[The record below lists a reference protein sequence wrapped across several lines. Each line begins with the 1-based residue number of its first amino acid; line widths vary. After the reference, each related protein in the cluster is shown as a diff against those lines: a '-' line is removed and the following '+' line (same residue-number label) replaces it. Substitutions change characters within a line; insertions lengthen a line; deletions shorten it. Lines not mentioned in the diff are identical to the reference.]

1 MSHERSRI
9 AKAVALTLVA
19 AASAAVMA
27 ALNRAGEP
35 VTDVDLGRLAASPA
49 SCDRGPEKA
58 CADVANTVEP
68 GQDEAL
74 LEPAAICRLLP
85 ECDTNSDCDEKC
97 GVGQGKCAHS
107 RCPVRVCR
115 CR

>member
-1 MSHERSRI
+1 MSLKSSRI
-9 AKAVALTLVA
+9 AKVVALTLVA
-19 AASAAVMA
+19 VVGAAVMT

-35 VTDVDLGRLAASPA
+35 VADVDLGQPAVSPA
-49 SCDRGPEKA
+49 SCDRGPETSWA
-58 CADVANTVEP
+58 GVAHTADMC
-68 GQDEAL
+68 QDEVL

-85 ECDTNSDCDEKC
+85 ECDANSDCDEKC
-97 GVGQGKCAHS
+97 GIGQGKCAHS